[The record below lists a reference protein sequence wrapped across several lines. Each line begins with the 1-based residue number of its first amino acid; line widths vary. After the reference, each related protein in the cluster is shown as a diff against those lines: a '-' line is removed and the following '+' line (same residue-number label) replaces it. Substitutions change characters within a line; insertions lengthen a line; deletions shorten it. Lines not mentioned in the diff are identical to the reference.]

1 MCHYFCRHISKR
13 WETEYEKNMR
23 DNEYFVHN
31 VMVNWSYAC
40 HMSESVELLSNVTKS
55 GSEAKL

>member
-1 MCHYFCRHISKR
+1 
-13 WETEYEKNMR
+13 MR